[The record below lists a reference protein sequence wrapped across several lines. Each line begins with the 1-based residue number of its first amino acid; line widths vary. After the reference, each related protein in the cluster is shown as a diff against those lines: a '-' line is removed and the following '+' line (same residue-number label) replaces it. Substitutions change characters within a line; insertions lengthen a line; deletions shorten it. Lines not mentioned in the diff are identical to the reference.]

1 MVVIDILLAG
11 AVTYAALSSERGVL
25 IALVAA
31 CVCLVCWQV
40 AVFLRARRGALA
52 LGIERNIRLP
62 HYLQA
67 GVQGCHYA
75 YLGLYYPAV
84 QAHLPLIAIQIV
96 VFYAM
101 EMLLQ
106 WSRGRNWRVGFGPLP
121 VVGSINL
128 FLWFEPEYF
137 FGQLLLIAGAL
148 ASREFVRW
156 RRSGRSSHI
165 FNPSAIALA
174 AAAATTGINHIL
186 AFELPPSF
194 FELMFVFGI
203 LLQIFFATTLVT
215 FGAVL
220 TFALIHYGGTPAPGR
235 MAAVQRVPHQRLPG
249 PEPAGHGPGD
259 LAQVA
264 DAGKFLF
271 GVTWGVAI
279 WCCYVGLRSLD
290 LPPYYD
296 KILTVPL
303 VNLLVPVFERA
314 GRALA
319 VSFRFDRA
327 VYIAVYAGLFLLIL
341 PTLKLQY
348 RAADYHLKDR
358 LPAIASPEVWKS
370 IPLVKEK
377 RLFCELH
384 RRACEPWGIAGEL
397 RLRYA
402 VVKDID
408 RLRKAAASAGP

>member
-67 GVQGCHYA
+67 GVQACHYL

-84 QAHLPLIAIQIV
+84 QEHLPLIAIQIV

-106 WSRGRNWRVGFGPLP
+106 WSRGRNWRAGFGPLP

-137 FGQLLLIAGAL
+137 VGQLLLVAGAL

-156 RRSGRSSHI
+156 RRNGRSSHI

-194 FELMFVFGI
+194 FELMFVCGI

-264 DAGKFLF
+264 DGQ
-271 GVTWGVAI
+271 
-279 WCCYVGLRSLD
+279 
-290 LPPYYD
+290 
-296 KILTVPL
+296 
-303 VNLLVPVFERA
+303 VPVRGDVGSGHLVLLRRA
-314 GRALA
+314 ALPGSSALLRQDPHGPVGEPARACLRE
-319 VSFRFDRA
+319 SRPG
-327 VYIAVYAGLFLLIL
+327 AGGVVPVRPGGLSSL
-341 PTLKLQY
+341 PT
-348 RAADYHLKDR
+348 
-358 LPAIASPEVWKS
+358 PGCSCS
-370 IPLVKEK
+370 S
-377 RLFCELH
+377 C
-384 RRACEPWGIAGEL
+384 RR
-397 RLRYA
+397 
-402 VVKDID
+402 
-408 RLRKAAASAGP
+408 